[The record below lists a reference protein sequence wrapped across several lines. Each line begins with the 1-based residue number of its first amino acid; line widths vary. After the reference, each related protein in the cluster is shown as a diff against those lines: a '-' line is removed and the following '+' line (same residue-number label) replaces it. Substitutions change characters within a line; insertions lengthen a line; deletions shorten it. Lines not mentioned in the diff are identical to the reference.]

1 MKIEGTGQGNSV
13 QARGTVTT
21 NALRQLSYTYLNCI
35 PGTARRLGERDEA
48 KGGRKRADLSRIVLI
63 GSSKNV
69 GFNSYR
75 DRNSLRVLSQ
85 GGDLT

>member
-1 MKIEGTGQGNSV
+1 MKLKEKGRGQIF
-13 QARGTVTT
+13 Q
-21 NALRQLSYTYLNCI
+21 
-35 PGTARRLGERDEA
+35 D
-48 KGGRKRADLSRIVLI
+48 LI

-85 GGDLT
+85 GTTRPDVLTGPFWSSCGVD